1 LTINTQVKEAINDLK
16 QMQAGPGGRR
26 ARTPGWLSVSPA
38 TPPVA
43 AFAAARR
50 DPEPAPGSGRQPAPA
65 AAGKSTPA
73 TTALPVTPRPVQAH
87 TGGDQAARA
96 GEKRVNAGGDQGRD
110 DYGLPPVDIQVPDD
124 ARELARDVQA
134 YHRELRAERRRHLAR
149 RFYGPLTRDGMVLP
163 LLAGCLAL
171 TLLAA
176 TLLTVFTARQAT
188 INLRPPGPRT
198 GQATSSRLGAP
209 LLNAMVYSG
218 GQPMMLGSLP
228 GAVLVLAL
236 IPPRCRCLSDLREL
250 TVQAPPANIYL
261 VGVRGERVEGW
272 TRPLGL
278 GAAHAVD
285 DADYALPPRYQVTAL
300 TAVLVRRDGTGL
312 RVIPDRHG
320 FQIRDD
326 VLALVPPG
334 QPALMPATRKPATPT
349 AGSSPT
355 A

>member
-1 LTINTQVKEAINDLK
+1 
-16 QMQAGPGGRR
+16 
-26 ARTPGWLSVSPA
+26 
-38 TPPVA
+38 
-43 AFAAARR
+43 
-50 DPEPAPGSGRQPAPA
+50 
-65 AAGKSTPA
+65 
-73 TTALPVTPRPVQAH
+73 
-87 TGGDQAARA
+87 
-96 GEKRVNAGGDQGRD
+96 
-110 DYGLPPVDIQVPDD
+110 
-124 ARELARDVQA
+124 
-134 YHRELRAERRRHLAR
+134 
-149 RFYGPLTRDGMVLP
+149 TRDGMVLP

-312 RVIPDRHG
+312 HVIPDRHG

-334 QPALMPATRKPATPT
+334 QPALVPATRKPATPGR
-349 AGSSPT
+349 AGAPPAWRPGGGGPGGPWPPRCGADTLCRDAGVPVRARGEHTVIRSRRGVLSLRGLAAVAAAGLIPVI
-355 A
+355 AGCEAGNNAP